1 MYIKQFCFVS
11 GVLLLIAALPM
22 PYGYYMLLRVFIT
35 GVVLYC
41 AYDAWKLELEGHYV
55 VGLLLLAALFNPFI
69 PVHFDKML
77 WSVIDILS
85 ALALFWYGKQYE
97 GPD

>member
-1 MYIKQFCFVS
+1 
-11 GVLLLIAALPM
+11 M
-22 PYGYYMLLRVFIT
+22 PYGYYMLLRVFVT

-41 AYDAWKLELEGHYV
+41 AYVAVELEPKIRFEYV

-77 WSVIDILS
+77 WSVIDVLS
-85 ALALFWYGKQYE
+85 AFALFWYGKQYQ
-97 GPD
+97 GSD